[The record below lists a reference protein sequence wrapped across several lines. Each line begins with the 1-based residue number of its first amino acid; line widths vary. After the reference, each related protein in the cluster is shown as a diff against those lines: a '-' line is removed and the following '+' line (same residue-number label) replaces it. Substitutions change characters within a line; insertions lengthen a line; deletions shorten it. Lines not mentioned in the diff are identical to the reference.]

1 MYSKCIRIR
10 IQMYSYRED
19 RRRGYIGND
28 YGEDD
33 DEVDYS
39 KMYEEDVSLFV
50 SFSDKQ
56 PISDQNPEID

>member
-56 PISDQNPEID
+56 LDSDQNPEID

>member
-10 IQMYSYRED
+10 IQIYSYRED

-56 PISDQNPEID
+56 PDSDQNPEID

>member
-10 IQMYSYRED
+10 IHVYSYRED

-56 PISDQNPEID
+56 PDSDQNPKID

>member
-56 PISDQNPEID
+56 LDSDQNLEID

>member
-1 MYSKCIRIR
+1 MYSKMYPDPDSI
-10 IQMYSYRED
+10 YSYRED

-56 PISDQNPEID
+56 PDSDQNPKID

>member
-1 MYSKCIRIR
+1 
-10 IQMYSYRED
+10 MYSYRED

-56 PISDQNPEID
+56 PDLDQNPETD

>member
-56 PISDQNPEID
+56 SDQNPETD

>member
-56 PISDQNPEID
+56 PDLDQNPETD